1 MMKRQKEP
9 HIVKKFFKKSSTAY
23 AEEEDKNVWLITA
36 RLISEVGGDF
46 MEVKFILS
54 GGGGGFKSHTPL
66 LFIPHAAIKS
76 DINTTTST

>member
-1 MMKRQKEP
+1 MEVGF
-9 HIVKKFFKKSSTAY
+9 I
-23 AEEEDKNVWLITA
+23 L
-36 RLISEVGGDF
+36 SEVGGDF